1 MKMEHVIAAQ
11 VSGSVRQITV
21 ERGDTVLEGHPL
33 AFVEEADVGAGEAV
47 ASEDIDLDAVRPDL
61 AEVLAR
67 KAKTLD
73 ASRPDAVARRRRT
86 GQRTVREN
94 VDVLVDPDS
103 FIEYGALTLA
113 ARPTRMGMQ
122 DLVGGAS
129 AVRSGT
135 RLQTE
140 YRCATC
146 IRRSSD

>member
-86 GQRTVREN
+86 VQRTVREN
-94 VDVLVDPDS
+94 VDDLVDPDP

-113 ARPTRMGMQ
+113 TRRQRLGPHALIDRTPTPGPVSRTGR
-122 DLVGGAS
+122 VNGS
-129 AVRSGT
+129 AVPR
-135 RLQTE
+135 
-140 YRCATC
+140 
-146 IRRSSD
+146 

>member
-94 VDVLVDPDS
+94 VADLVDPAP
-103 FIEYGALTLA
+103 FIAYGALKLA
-113 ARPTRMGMQ
+113 ARRQRLGMQ
-122 DLVGGAS
+122 DLIVRPPAGGLALGVGRVTAAS
-129 AVRSGT
+129 SPA
-135 RLQTE
+135 
-140 YRCATC
+140 
-146 IRRSSD
+146 RR

>member
-94 VDVLVDPDS
+94 VDDLVDPDS
-103 FIEYGALTLA
+103 RSEEHTSELQSLMRHSY
-113 ARPTRMGMQ
+113 
-122 DLVGGAS
+122 
-129 AVRSGT
+129 AVFCLKQKT
-135 RLQTE
+135 HLRL
-140 YRCATC
+140 
-146 IRRSSD
+146 